1 MSKSTTISIEG
12 GQTVENAFEQVLR
25 SNLTSAQAWEP
36 VALAGDD
43 IEGVHQMRVC
53 IRRMR
58 SALTVFRAAIPRK
71 VTGSFAKEMRW
82 AAKALDRARDLDV
95 YITETLSSKGKKQ
108 EKKLG
113 KIARKHRENA
123 YRQVVRFIQ
132 GRRYAKLC
140 RVFSDWLQARKW
152 REVLTDEQRK
162 GLDEDITP
170 YASRVLE
177 AHRAKILE
185 DGDNIEQLDSDALHQ
200 LRIDC
205 KKLRYAT
212 EFFAP
217 LYGSRMKA
225 FTAHLKG
232 LQDLF
237 GTLHDTSVM
246 TGLQKDLLKGQK
258 DKELARYTR
267 KLERQRNKEAIGL
280 LKDTKKRWH
289 AFSRA
294 ERPWLNAEAA

>member
-1 MSKSTTISIEG
+1 MSKSTAISIKG
-12 GQTVENAFEQVLR
+12 GQTVESAFEHVLR
-25 SNLTSAQAWEP
+25 NNLTGAQAWEP

-53 IRRMR
+53 LRRMR

-71 VTGSFAKEMRW
+71 VTSSFAKEMRW

-95 YITETLSSKGKKQ
+95 YITENLSSKGKKQ
-108 EKKLG
+108 EKKLN
-113 KIARKHRENA
+113 KIARKHRKDA
-123 YRQVVRFIQ
+123 YQRVGYFIQ

-140 RVFSDWLQARKW
+140 REFSDWLKARKW
-152 REVLTDEQRK
+152 REKLSDEQRK
-162 GLDEDITP
+162 GLEESITP

-177 AHRAKILE
+177 AHRARILE
-185 DGDNIEQLDSDALHQ
+185 DGNNIEELDSDALHQ

-217 LYGSRMKA
+217 LYSSRMKA
-225 FTAHLKG
+225 FTAHLKS
-232 LQDLF
+232 LQDLL

-246 TGLQKDLLKGQK
+246 TGLQKNLLKGKK
-258 DKELARYTR
+258 DKKLARYTH
-267 KLERQRNKEAIGL
+267 KLERQRHKEAHGL
-280 LKDTKKRWH
+280 KTEAIMCWQS
-289 AFSRA
+289 FSQA
-294 ERPWLNAEAA
+294 DRPWLGSQSV